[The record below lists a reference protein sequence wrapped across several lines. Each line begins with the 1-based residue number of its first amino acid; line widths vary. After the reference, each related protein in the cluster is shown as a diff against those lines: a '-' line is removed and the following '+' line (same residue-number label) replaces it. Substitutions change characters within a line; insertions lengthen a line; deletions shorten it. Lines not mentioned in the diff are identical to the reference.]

1 MLVGEKYDAFL
12 DNAADVEFL
21 EGTTLAGKT
30 TVGVYK
36 FMLEVAESSKRQHI
50 IAGLDTG
57 TIEKNVINKEHGIL
71 DEWGVLVSYN
81 GLGSKEEKLPHIIFA
96 PQRGQEKIIYVL
108 GYDDKKRWKKA
119 LGGQYGCIYIDELN
133 IAHIDFVREAMMRC
147 DYALGTLN
155 PDDPRLPVYK
165 EYVNCSRPLKRW
177 EDDVPKEIMAELTEE
192 PKSGWDYWFFSFAD
206 NIALTDEKLDKV
218 KRNVPVGTKL
228 WKNKILGLRG
238 RATGLVF
245 SNFERSRN
253 VISAE
258 WLKKQVAV
266 RNIVFKKFT
275 AALDTSYSQRST
287 DTFAMIFQGI
297 TDKGKCIVL
306 EEEVLTNE
314 NKAKPLAPSDIAP
327 KYIEFLDRCRQ
338 EWGLARNVFIDA
350 ADQATKTEL
359 LKHKRKYGS
368 IYTFNDSYKGIKI
381 LDRIELMLGWI
392 QMGYYQVCDH
402 CTEHIRELE
411 TYSWLDDKDEPED
424 ANDHTINASQYG
436 WIPFKGEIGTGE

>member
-21 EGTTLAGKT
+21 EGTTAAGKT

-36 FMLEVAESSKRQHI
+36 FMLEIAESSKRQHI
-50 IAGLDTG
+50 LAGLDVG
-57 TIEKNVINKEHGIL
+57 TIEKNIINKENGIL
-71 DEWGVLVSYN
+71 DEWGVLVEYN
-81 GLGSKEEKLPHIIFA
+81 GLGSKEEKLPHIIFT
-96 PQRGQEKIIYVL
+96 PEQGVEKIIYVL

-119 LGGQYGCIYIDELN
+119 LGGQYGCLYIDELN
-133 IAHIDFVREAMMRC
+133 IANIDFVREAMMRC

-165 EYVNCSRPLKRW
+165 EFVNCSRPLAKW
-177 EDDVPKEIMAELTEE
+177 KADVPSEIMAELNEE
-192 PKSGWDYWFFSFAD
+192 PKPGWDYWFFSFED
-206 NIALTDEKLDKV
+206 NIVLTDEKLEKI
-218 KRNVPVGTKL
+218 KRSVPVGTKL
-228 WKNKILGLRG
+228 WKNKIIGLRG

-258 WLKKQVAV
+258 WLKKQVAIK
-266 RNIVFKKFT
+266 NIIFRKFS
-275 AALDTSYSQRST
+275 AALDTSYSQKST

-306 EEEVLTNE
+306 DEEVLTNE
-314 NKAKPLAPSDIAP
+314 NRVKPLAPSDIAP
-327 KYIEFLDRCRQ
+327 KYIAFLDRCRQ
-338 EWGLARNVFIDA
+338 EWGLTRNVFIDA

-359 LKHKRKYGS
+359 LKLKRQNGS

-381 LDRIELMLGWI
+381 INRIELMLGWI
-392 QMGYYQVCDH
+392 QTGDYLVCDH
-402 CTEHIRELE
+402 CHEHIRELE
-411 TYSWLDDKDEPED
+411 IYSWLDDKDEPED

-436 WIPFKGEIGTGE
+436 WIPYKETIGTGE

>member
-81 GLGSKEEKLPHIIFA
+81 GLGSKEEKLPHIIFT
-96 PQRGQEKIIYVL
+96 PQHGQEKIIYVL

-245 SNFERSRN
+245 SNFEISRN

-258 WLKKQVAV
+258 WLKKQAAV
-266 RNIVFKKFT
+266 RNIVFKRFS
-275 AALDTSYSQRST
+275 AALDTSYSQKST

-327 KYIEFLDRCRQ
+327 KYIEFLDRCRR

-359 LKHKRKYGS
+359 MKLKRKNGS

-392 QMGYYQVCDH
+392 QTKDYLVCDH
-402 CTEHIRELE
+402 CKEHIRELE

-424 ANDHTINASQYG
+424 ANDHTINSSQYA
-436 WIPFKGEIGTGE
+436 WIPYKEEIGTGE